1 MKATELKTRL
11 SHSLEELLALTAN
24 DDTDSELEQRLSA
37 NGDVR
42 CVQHG
47 AYGIVENCKK
57 IFDQLLRFEAGE
69 AQPTEWQRR
78 HLLFHWELAL
88 DIYWH
93 KVSVIDEYYQTTAQ

>member
-1 MKATELKTRL
+1 MKATEFRDRL
-11 SHSLEELLALTAN
+11 SHSLEELLELTAN
-24 DDTDSELEQRLSA
+24 DDTGSELEQRLSA
-37 NGDVR
+37 DGNVR

-57 IFDQLLRFEAGE
+57 IFDQLLRFEVGE

-78 HLLFHWELAL
+78 NLIFHWELAL

-93 KVSVIDEYYQTTAQ
+93 KISVIDEYYLTGAE

>member
-1 MKATELKTRL
+1 MKATEFRTQL
-11 SHSLEELLALTAN
+11 SHSLEELLVLTAS
-24 DDTDSELEQRLSA
+24 DDTGSELEQQLSA

-57 IFDQLLRFEAGE
+57 IFDQLLRFEVGE

-78 HLLFHWELAL
+78 NLIFHWELAL

-93 KVSVIDEYYQTTAQ
+93 KVSVIDEYYQTEAQ